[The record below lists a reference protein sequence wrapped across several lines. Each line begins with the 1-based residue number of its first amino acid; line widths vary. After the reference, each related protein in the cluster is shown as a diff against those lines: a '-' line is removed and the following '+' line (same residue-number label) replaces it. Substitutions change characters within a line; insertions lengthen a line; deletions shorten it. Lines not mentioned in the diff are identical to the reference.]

1 MILNQQR
8 RVRVSVAALDKFL
21 AATQKRLR
29 LPADS
34 LTVALVSEPQM
45 ARWNA
50 AYRGKNRS
58 TDVLSF
64 RADGPVP
71 QTNRGRHSQPAK
83 SAAKPRPSAKRSGAR
98 GSSSLSFT
106 SSHSSPSARPYLGD
120 IAIAPSVARRN
131 AVRYGRTFEHEMRIL
146 LLHGVLHLMG
156 YDHETDQG
164 QMTRRE
170 NRLRRDLGLA

>member
-8 RVRVSVAALDKFL
+8 RVRVSIAGLNKFL
-21 AATQKRLR
+21 AAAQKRLR

-34 LTVALVSEPQM
+34 LAVALVTDRQM

-50 AYRGKNRS
+50 AYRGKNQP

-64 RADGPVP
+64 PADGPHP
-71 QTNRGRHSQPAK
+71 H
-83 SAAKPRPSAKRSGAR
+83 SAKIRESGRSVRRRASKRKRVGKFKRPGAF
-98 GSSSLSFT
+98 SSHSFT
-106 SSHSSPSARPYLGD
+106 SSPSSTSYLGD
-120 IAIAPSVARRN
+120 IAIAPAVARRN
-131 AVRYGRTFEHEMRIL
+131 ALRFGRTFDHEMRIL
-146 LLHGVLHLMG
+146 ILHGVLHLMG